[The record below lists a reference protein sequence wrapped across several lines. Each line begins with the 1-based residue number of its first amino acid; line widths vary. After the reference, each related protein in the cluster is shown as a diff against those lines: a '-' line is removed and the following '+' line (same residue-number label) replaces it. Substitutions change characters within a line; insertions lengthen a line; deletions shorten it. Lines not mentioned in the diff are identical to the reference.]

1 MTTSLK
7 QVDILLSTYINP
19 MVTTNQKHTKD
30 TQKLEKNHKHA
41 TKENYQTTKEETQ
54 EEKSGDRTIISK

>member
-19 MVTTNQKHTKD
+19 MVTTNQRHTID
-30 TQKLEKNHKHA
+30 TQKLEKITSIPLKKIIRPQKKE
-41 TKENYQTTKEETQ
+41 TKKRT
-54 EEKSGDRTIISK
+54 EKKYKNN

>member
-41 TKENYQTTKEETQ
+41 TKENYQTTKEETKKRT
-54 EEKSGDRTIISK
+54 EKK